1 MEAGQA
7 EAEKKEAKEEEGGE
21 KDATERRS
29 SESTSMRGRKNR
41 WGGEKKK
48 QRQHQKR
55 VSLLLRVR
63 NASAYKLRFLL

>member
-21 KDATERRS
+21 KYATERRS

-41 WGGEKKK
+41 WGGEKKETK
-48 QRQHQKR
+48 TTPKKSEP
-55 VSLLLRVR
+55 SL
-63 NASAYKLRFLL
+63 ACPEC